1 MNFIFDNL
9 GSSYLN
15 VEEQIFIM
23 SRKVLCVDTEDRI
36 SSMSSAVEDEENL
49 TTVTATS
56 VESARDIIND
66 GSVVGVVTSYT
77 LADGNGMDIIQHV
90 RDRIPQTPV
99 VLFTDVSPSDIDT
112 KSFEEVLVEYL
123 NRDLPDAK
131 DRLGFIINDV
141 IDHSAQVGFLTPD
154 NEEERLKALEEYD
167 IDELPIEKSFQR
179 ITDLISTHF
188 DIAVAFVGL
197 LEKDE
202 ENFLACTGADW
213 DSLTRED
220 TMCTHSMLQEDVMVV
235 ENIANDNRFSKNE
248 QLENLGIV
256 SYAGANMT
264 TPDGH
269 VIGQVCAL
277 DHEPRTYTE
286 AERQQLEQFA
296 ETVMEILELRQ
307 SVRASRRVEVG
318 Q

>member
-1 MNFIFDNL
+1 MT
-9 GSSYLN
+9 
-15 VEEQIFIM
+15 
-23 SRKVLCVDTEDRI
+23 RTVLCVDTEDRV
-36 SSMSSAVEDEENL
+36 SSVSAAVDDEENL
-49 TTVTATS
+49 TTISATS
-56 VESARDIIND
+56 VAAARDVIDEEPI
-66 GSVVGVVTSYT
+66 VGVVTSYT
-77 LADGNGMDIIQHV
+77 LPDGSGMDVIQSV
-90 RDRIPQTPV
+90 RDQIPQTPV
-99 VLFTDVSPSDIDT
+99 VLFTDVSPAEIDT
-112 KSFEEVLVEYL
+112 ESFEEVLVEYL
-123 NRDLPDAK
+123 SRELPDAE
-131 DRLGFIINDV
+131 DRLGFIVNDV

-154 NEEERLKALEEYD
+154 DEEERLKALEEYD
-167 IDELPIEKSFQR
+167 IDELPIEESFQR
-179 ITDLISTHF
+179 ITDLITAHF

-202 ENFLACTGADW
+202 ENFLACTGGDW
-213 DSLTRED
+213 DSITREE

-235 ENIANDNRFSKNE
+235 EDIANDNRFNKNE

-264 TPDGH
+264 TSDGH

-296 ETVMEILELRQ
+296 DTVMEILELRQ
-307 SVRASRRVEVG
+307 SVRAGRPVEVG

>member
-1 MNFIFDNL
+1 MT
-9 GSSYLN
+9 
-15 VEEQIFIM
+15 
-23 SRKVLCVDTEDRI
+23 RTVLCVDTEDRV
-36 SSMSSAVEDEENL
+36 SSVSAAVDDEENL
-49 TTVTATS
+49 TTISATS
-56 VESARDIIND
+56 VAAARDVID
-66 GSVVGVVTSYT
+66 EEPVVGVVTSYS
-77 LADGNGMDIIQHV
+77 LPDGSGMDVIQSV
-90 RDRIPQTPV
+90 RDQIPQTPV
-99 VLFTDVSPSDIDT
+99 VLFTDVSPAEIDT
-112 KSFEEVLVEYL
+112 ESFEEVLVEYL
-123 NRDLPDAK
+123 NRELPDAE
-131 DRLGFIINDV
+131 DRLGFIVNDV

-154 NEEERLKALEEYD
+154 DEEERLKALEEYD
-167 IDELPIEKSFQR
+167 IDELPIEESFQR
-179 ITDLISTHF
+179 ITDLIATHF

-213 DSLTRED
+213 DSLTREE

-235 ENIANDNRFSKNE
+235 EDIANDNRFNKNE

-264 TPDGH
+264 TSDGH

-277 DHEPRTYTE
+277 DHESRTYTE

-296 ETVMEILELRQ
+296 DTVMEILELRQ
-307 SVRASRRVEVG
+307 SVRAGRAVEVG